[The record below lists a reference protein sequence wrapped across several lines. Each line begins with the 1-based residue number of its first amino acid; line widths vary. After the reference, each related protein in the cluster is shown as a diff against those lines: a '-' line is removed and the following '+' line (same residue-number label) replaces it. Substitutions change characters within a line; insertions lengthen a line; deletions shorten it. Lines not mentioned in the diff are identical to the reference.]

1 MDATLDARPDRRN
14 ALTGV
19 PTRPAPVGGRRP
31 SDAGPPFP
39 VVSWSLPGEVSAS
52 IAAAPGAPTLALPGP
67 YPGLAAEPPAALLAG
82 WRRYRDLE
90 LAGAGGMGRVYHA
103 RDRRTGADVAVKFLL
118 DAREPAE
125 KLREARLQ
133 ARVSDPGVLAIL
145 GRGELDRYGWF
156 AMPYVAG
163 CTLKSARRGM
173 DLAEA
178 TGLMVAV
185 CRTVAAIHRAGLVHC
200 DLNPRNVLVGP
211 GPSGPHHP
219 WVIDFGIAQEVSAPR
234 SWGGGQRV
242 VGTPSYM
249 APEQAMGKNHLLDPR
264 TDIYGLGATLYEL
277 ASGQRPFA
285 AETSEAI
292 LTKAIHE
299 DPLPLS
305 ELGAEVPPGLERIVL
320 TCLEKDPADRYASAD
335 ELADEL
341 ELHAL
346 ARALPLRWSSLPD
359 LPSLPLA
366 SRGALYDSSTPPS
379 VIARASRAR
388 SSSSSGRTLRS
399 RASSRTG
406 RPVFHDS
413 LAISAARS

>member
-1 MDATLDARPDRRN
+1 MDATLDARPDGRN

-19 PTRPAPVGGRRP
+19 PTRPAPVAGRRS

-39 VVSWSLPGEVSAS
+39 AISWSLPGEVPAS
-52 IAAAPGAPTLALPGP
+52 ITAAPGAPTLALPGP
-67 YPGLAAEPPAALLAG
+67 FPRLSAGPPAALLAG

-118 DAREPAE
+118 AARDPAE
-125 KLREARLQ
+125 RLREARLQ
-133 ARVSDPGVLAIL
+133 ARVSDPGVLPVL
-145 GRGELDRYGWF
+145 ERGELGSYGWL

-163 CTLKSARRGM
+163 CTLKSARRGLE
-173 DLAEA
+173 LAEA
-178 TGLMVAV
+178 LDLMVHV
-185 CRTVAAIHRAGLVHC
+185 CRTVAAIHRRGIVHC

-219 WVIDFGIAQEVSAPR
+219 WVIDFGIAQEISAPR
-234 SWGGGQRV
+234 PWSAQRV

-249 APEQAMGKNHLLDPR
+249 APEQALGKNHLLDPR

-299 DPLPLS
+299 DPRPLS
-305 ELGAEVPPGLERIVL
+305 ELGAEVPPALERIVL
-320 TCLEKDPADRYASAD
+320 TCLEKDPEDRYPSAA

-341 ELHAL
+341 ELLVAGH
-346 ARALPLRWSSLPD
+346 
-359 LPSLPLA
+359 
-366 SRGALYDSSTPPS
+366 
-379 VIARASRAR
+379 
-388 SSSSSGRTLRS
+388 
-399 RASSRTG
+399 
-406 RPVFHDS
+406 
-413 LAISAARS
+413 

>member
-1 MDATLDARPDRRN
+1 MEATLDARPDRRN

-19 PTRPAPVGGRRP
+19 PTRPAPGAERR
-31 SDAGPPFP
+31 SSARRTPFP
-39 VVSWSLPGEVSAS
+39 AVSWSLPGEGSAS
-52 IAAAPGAPTLALPGP
+52 ITAAPGAPTLALPGP
-67 YPGLAAEPPAALLAG
+67 FPPLSAEPPVALLAG

-103 RDRRTGADVAVKFLL
+103 RDGRSGAEVAVKFLL
-118 DAREPAE
+118 DARDPEE
-125 KLREARLQ
+125 RLREARLQ
-133 ARVSDPGVLAIL
+133 SRVSDPGVLSVVD
-145 GRGELDRYGWF
+145 RGELGRYGWF

-163 CTLKSARRGM
+163 CTLKSARRGLE
-173 DLAEA
+173 LAEA
-178 TGLMVAV
+178 NELMVAV
-185 CRTVAAIHRAGLVHC
+185 CRTVAAIHRTGIVHC

-219 WVIDFGIAQEVSAPR
+219 WVIDFGIAQEISAPR
-234 SWGGGQRV
+234 PWGAQRV

-299 DPLPLS
+299 DPRPLS

-320 TCLEKDPADRYASAD
+320 TCLEKDSEDRYGSAD

-341 ELHAL
+341 ELLVA
-346 ARALPLRWSSLPD
+346 
-359 LPSLPLA
+359 
-366 SRGALYDSSTPPS
+366 GN
-379 VIARASRAR
+379 
-388 SSSSSGRTLRS
+388 
-399 RASSRTG
+399 
-406 RPVFHDS
+406 
-413 LAISAARS
+413 